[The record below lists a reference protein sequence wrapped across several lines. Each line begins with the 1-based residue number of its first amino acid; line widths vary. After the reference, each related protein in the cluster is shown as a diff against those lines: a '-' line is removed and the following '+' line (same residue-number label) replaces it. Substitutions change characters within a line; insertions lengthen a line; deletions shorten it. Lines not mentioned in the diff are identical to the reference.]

1 MFITHLNNGLQN
13 KNTLNKKHQT
23 NESQASPLQLLM
35 SRLQAFNVAL
45 LNVKYGP
52 AQV

>member
-1 MFITHLNNGLQN
+1 MVYRTKIP
-13 KNTLNKKHQT
+13 LNKKHQT

-45 LNVKYGP
+45 LNAKYGP